1 MRLTVE
7 EHAVAI
13 KRYAHLKPVRGWRAR
28 ACYAGLE
35 GTGRTC
41 TRESGHR
48 GPHVAHGRFA
58 KILAVWDSGPGSA
71 PSTARRRVEQSRA
84 RSDSRGSHRQ
94 VERRPVGLKDRESHS
109 PVERAFRGLLQ
120 FLKAPDE
127 VAFVFLFVLFV
138 YWGVQW
144 ILMIMS

>member
-1 MRLTVE
+1 
-7 EHAVAI
+7 
-13 KRYAHLKPVRGWRAR
+13 
-28 ACYAGLE
+28 
-35 GTGRTC
+35 
-41 TRESGHR
+41 
-48 GPHVAHGRFA
+48 
-58 KILAVWDSGPGSA
+58 
-71 PSTARRRVEQSRA
+71 
-84 RSDSRGSHRQ
+84 
-94 VERRPVGLKDRESHS
+94 LKDRESHS